1 MCLAAALSAAAIAGE
16 LRPRAPHRASARTEQ
31 ECPLAGDRRVRDE
44 RIPLLHVLAVDVG
57 GSHVKAVLQGERET
71 RRFKSSAHLTAAE
84 MVKRTIRLVSGWRF
98 DHVSLGVPAQVVHGQ
113 VVHEPMNLG
122 HGWWVG
128 FDFES
133 AFDRPTKV
141 INDAVMQAIGS
152 YEGGRMLFLGL
163 GTGLGSAFIV
173 DGKIE
178 PMELG
183 HLPYRKRTFEDY
195 VGYAGWKRLGRQR
208 WREAVLDTIERL
220 STAIEAES
228 VVVGGGLAKELEA
241 VPANV
246 RIGSNELAF
255 VGGFRLWNDQLSPSG
270 RVDQRNANAATPRAL
285 TFMPMIGRVQVLPL
299 ACRAPVLPGLSPV
312 CAL

>member
-1 MCLAAALSAAAIAGE
+1 MG
-16 LRPRAPHRASARTEQ
+16 RTRTRSR
-31 ECPLAGDRRVRDE
+31 LG
-44 RIPLLHVLAVDVG
+44 IPGADSHGRVLAVDVG
-57 GSHVKAVLQGERET
+57 GSQVKALLQGEREPW
-71 RRFKSSAHLTAAE
+71 RFKSSRRLTPAE
-84 MVKRTIRLVSGWRF
+84 MVERTIRLVDYWQV
-98 DHVSLGVPAQVVHGQ
+98 DCISLGVPAVVVHGQ
-113 VVHEPMNLG
+113 VVHEPVNLG
-122 HGWWVG
+122 NGWVG

-133 AFDRPTKV
+133 AFGRPTKV

-152 YEGGRMLFLGL
+152 YEGGRMLFIGL

-195 VGYAGWKRLGRQR
+195 VGYSGWKRLGRKR

-241 VPANV
+241 VPANA

-255 VGGFRLWNDQLSPSG
+255 VGGFRLWNDQLPRSLSPSG
-270 RVDQRNANAATPRAL
+270 RVAQRNANAATPR
-285 TFMPMIGRVQVLPL
+285 
-299 ACRAPVLPGLSPV
+299 
-312 CAL
+312 